1 MVYVTLSLWHRIHSL
16 HVCENVLRLQQI
28 DLCVLLFQHVTK
40 PTADHRGTQ
49 YSTRSYTPYTAS
61 DYSHTTDLDRQ
72 KSYGSDTYMSESD
85 QSRHTADS
93 SVRARGDVKRA
104 PAKDTHRFVSLRRCV
119 FICLSQQTTSRAHFT
134 YELPGRHHGIKQV

>member
-1 MVYVTLSLWHRIHSL
+1 M
-16 HVCENVLRLQQI
+16 CKNVRRPQQI
-28 DLCVLLFQHVTK
+28 DLCLLWFQHVTK

-61 DYSHTTDLDRQ
+61 DYSRTTDLDRQ

-104 PAKDTHRFVSLRRCV
+104 PAKDTHRFVALRRYV
-119 FICLSQQTTSRAHFT
+119 FVTAGSKSSLF
-134 YELPGRHHGIKQV
+134 YELPDRHRSIKQV